1 MALWGSYTYT
11 REEFREAV
19 GLLPELEGLESLV
32 GGVYPLEA
40 WPEALV
46 AKGKALSGPKGRME
60 GMKGAVLIT
69 GASRGIGEATAR
81 LLHAKGYRVGLMAR
95 DEKRLQAL
103 AAELEGALPLPGD
116 VREEGTGPGPWPP
129 WRRPSGSLAPW

>member
-1 MALWGSYTYT
+1 
-11 REEFREAV
+11 
-19 GLLPELEGLESLV
+19 
-32 GGVYPLEA
+32 
-40 WPEALV
+40 
-46 AKGKALSGPKGRME
+46 
-60 GMKGAVLIT
+60 MKGAVLIT

-103 AAELEGALPLPGD
+103 AAELEGPYPFPGTSG
-116 VREEGTGPGPWPP
+116 RRGTGPGPWPP

>member
-1 MALWGSYTYT
+1 
-11 REEFREAV
+11 
-19 GLLPELEGLESLV
+19 
-32 GGVYPLEA
+32 
-40 WPEALV
+40 
-46 AKGKALSGPKGRME
+46 
-60 GMKGAVLIT
+60 MKGAVLIT

-116 VREEGTGPGPWPP
+116 VREEGDWARAVAAMEEAFG
-129 WRRPSGSLAPW
+129 

>member
-1 MALWGSYTYT
+1 
-11 REEFREAV
+11 
-19 GLLPELEGLESLV
+19 
-32 GGVYPLEA
+32 
-40 WPEALV
+40 
-46 AKGKALSGPKGRME
+46 
-60 GMKGAVLIT
+60 MKGAVLIT